1 MSTDDT
7 LAEPFRR
14 LLADV
19 CTPQVI
25 RRTGSVSED
34 ALWDLIE
41 DSGFVDALLPESR
54 GGVGLSLPD
63 VFPLIVATGEY
74 LLPLPFAETMV
85 ARALLAG
92 KDVRIPERATITL
105 CYSPSTL
112 AAGSNASYAVVQD
125 CGRWNLVSL
134 RKGEVSSHADFSIC
148 TEQSDLLV
156 VAAALSAARMSGMM
170 NRLMD
175 MCLSY
180 ANGRAQFGRTLGK
193 FQVVQHNLALMAQ
206 QVASANVAARIG
218 MSSIDFDQNRVAVA
232 KIRAS
237 EAAHLV
243 SSQAHA
249 LHGAIGMTH
258 EFDLHLYTRQLQ
270 QLRMACGSERYWA
283 ERLGKAFL
291 HQARE
296 TCIDFVRDALQEV
309 D

>member
-1 MSTDDT
+1 MSTDHT

-14 LLADV
+14 LMAEI

-25 RRTGSVSED
+25 RRTGSVSEG

-63 VFPLIVATGEY
+63 VFPLIAATGEY

-92 KDVRIPERATITL
+92 QDASIPERATITL
-105 CYSPSTL
+105 CYSPSAL
-112 AAGSNASYAVVQD
+112 PAESDASYAIVQD
-125 CGRWNLVSL
+125 GGRWNLVSL
-134 RKGEVSSHADFSIC
+134 RQGNIGCHADFSVC
-148 TEQSDLLV
+148 AGKLDLLV

-237 EAAHLV
+237 EAAQLV

-258 EFDLHLYTRQLQ
+258 ELDLHLYTHQLQ

-283 ERLGKAFL
+283 ENLGKEYL
-291 HQARE
+291 SQARGG
-296 TCIDFVRDALQEV
+296 CIDFVRDALQEV